1 MGIILDIVIIAIFLL
16 SVFLGYKRGLINV
29 IFNLCAFIL
38 AIVVT
43 WILYTPVTN
52 FVVNNAQLDESIK
65 SVIIEKGVVPED
77 TTKDEEKDEVSKYID
92 QYVSKT
98 VNSTRN
104 EVVKSTADIIA
115 EKTVAIIV
123 AIGLFIVV
131 RIALLLVRFVAN
143 GLAELPIIK
152 QFNEAGGLVYGVIRG
167 LFVIYLLFAICFII
181 MSVNNIE
188 TVANVIDST
197 ILSKFIYNHNILLDI
212 IFFFFLKIYN

>member
-52 FVVNNAQLDESIK
+52 FVVNNTQLDESIK

-104 EVVKSTADIIA
+104 EALLVSIIF
-115 EKTVAIIV
+115 TIIRIIV
-123 AIGLFIVV
+123 ASARMLKANIVLTPFFIFLRVSE
-131 RIALLLVRFVAN
+131 RIV
-143 GLAELPIIK
+143 
-152 QFNEAGGLVYGVIRG
+152 
-167 LFVIYLLFAICFII
+167 
-181 MSVNNIE
+181 S
-188 TVANVIDST
+188 
-197 ILSKFIYNHNILLDI
+197 
-212 IFFFFLKIYN
+212 

>member
-1 MGIILDIVIIAIFLL
+1 MGIILDIVVLAIFLL

-52 FVVNNAQLDESIK
+52 FVVNNTQLDESIK

-77 TTKDEEKDEVSKYID
+77 TTKDKEKDEVSKYID

-131 RIALLLVRFVAN
+131 RIALLLLRFVAN

-212 IFFFFLKIYN
+212 IF

>member
-52 FVVNNAQLDESIK
+52 FVVNNTQLDESIK

-131 RIALLLVRFVAN
+131 RIALLLLRFVAN

-197 ILSKFIYNHNILLDI
+197 ILSKLIYNHNILLDI
-212 IFFFFLKIYN
+212 IF

>member
-52 FVVNNAQLDESIK
+52 FVVNNTQLDESIK
-65 SVIIEKGVVPED
+65 SVIIEKGVVPEE

-131 RIALLLVRFVAN
+131 RIALLLLRFVAN

-212 IFFFFLKIYN
+212 IF

>member
-1 MGIILDIVIIAIFLL
+1 MGFILDIVIIAIFLL

-52 FVVNNAQLDESIK
+52 FVVNNTQLDESIK

-131 RIALLLVRFVAN
+131 RIALLLLRFVAN

-212 IFFFFLKIYN
+212 IF

>member
-1 MGIILDIVIIAIFLL
+1 MGIILDIVVLAIFLL

-52 FVVNNAQLDESIK
+52 FVVNNTQLDESIK

-131 RIALLLVRFVAN
+131 RIALLLLRFVAN
-143 GLAELPIIK
+143 GLAELPLIK

-212 IFFFFLKIYN
+212 IF

>member
-1 MGIILDIVIIAIFLL
+1 MGIILDIVVLAIFLL

-52 FVVNNAQLDESIK
+52 FVVNNTQLDESIK

-131 RIALLLVRFVAN
+131 RIALLLLRFVAN

-212 IFFFFLKIYN
+212 IF

>member
-52 FVVNNAQLDESIK
+52 FVVNNTQLDESIK

-131 RIALLLVRFVAN
+131 RIALLLLRFVAN

-212 IFFFFLKIYN
+212 IF